1 MTTQFLLV
9 SLPPLMAKQNLYVAG
24 EGALFQGGS
33 GNDTIANYTGK
44 FSANTIKGG
53 AGNDLITFAHQPQ
66 QSLFWQVGGR
76 ATGSAGT
83 FTAIY
88 AVLH

>member
-53 AGNDLITFAHQPQ
+53 AGNDLITFAHQATAI
-66 QSLFWQVGGR
+66 SVTGTLGGS
-76 ATGSAGT
+76 ATG
-83 FTAIY
+83 
-88 AVLH
+88 